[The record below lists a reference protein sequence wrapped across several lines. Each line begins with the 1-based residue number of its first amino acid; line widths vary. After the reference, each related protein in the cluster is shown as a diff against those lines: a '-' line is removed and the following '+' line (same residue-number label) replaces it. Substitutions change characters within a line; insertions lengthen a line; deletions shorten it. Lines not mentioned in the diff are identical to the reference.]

1 MVETVCPSEKILV
14 QLAKGLLLGDEA
26 KNVRAH
32 AVTCPKCSLYLVG
45 SGQTAAAPPL
55 QASCPPEQSLLALAR
70 GKILGDSAT
79 ELRKH
84 AQSCEKCSLYLM
96 GQSDTTAGNVLSEP
110 CPSEQSLR
118 QVVQG
123 TLRGQPADTIR
134 THAKSCPKCSDALTG
149 PNRPGAAPLPQSG
162 CPPQQSL
169 SDVVRG
175 TLSGKVEKEI
185 RAHAQSCPKCSLYL
199 MSQGQTAAGLAPS
212 DLCPPEA
219 TLVQLGSGQLKGP
232 AAAEIRVHTDKCPKC
247 SVFLAALGD
256 HGGDV
261 AQAHALADAVFAGDQ
276 PSRYVAEFRLVRM
289 LGQGAMGQVYLAH
302 DTFLDRLVA
311 VKFLAASESTPAA
324 RERFFVEARAVARLQ
339 HPNVVTLYRAG
350 EEDGQRYIV
359 SEYVRGQSLEK
370 LEKPQSFQK
379 VLDLALG
386 LARGLATAHQR
397 GVLHRDIKP
406 ANTMLTDGGEVKIL
420 DFGLA
425 KLVSSQADAD
435 PGSETPATATPVDAG
450 QMSSLALTRTGS
462 LLGTPLYMA
471 PEIWQGRVAT
481 ARTDVYSLGAMLYE
495 LCSGKTPHNAE
506 SVPALKDLII
516 GHDAKPLSLVAPGV
530 PAKLAAII
538 DRCLRRDPQERF
550 ASGLELRDAFEAIAV
565 KVPFLTRR
573 VAAVAAAL
581 VVILFASLGGVTV
594 ARERQAKRQAV
605 LAQRLGQEIKD
616 MEWTLRS
623 ARQLPLHDLNREK
636 QIVRKRMAQLQRE
649 MLGYGEMGR
658 SLAHYALGRGHLALQ
673 EYPQALS
680 QLEKAIALGYP
691 GADAQYALG
700 LVLGLHYQQAK
711 AALFDGGPPE
721 WVKGRLQPLQAQYLN
736 PALTALKRSRQ
747 MKHDEPLYL
756 EGLISFYQGD
766 YDTALSHA
774 ESVLKAAPWFYEALV
789 LAGDVYTERGQYA
802 RSHKSG
808 QEAVTL
814 LAKGAEHYERAAA
827 IGNSDAEVYDK
838 LASAWNLSF
847 VPAMTLGTP
856 LDKLYDGALAATG
869 KELVAEPGSVSA
881 RLRRSYA
888 DQWLV
893 MPTLGGSASSDE
905 RVAQCLKGPQSILV
919 EQPEHLDALLHAGNC
934 HLVLADFAMS
944 HGVDTIPML
953 RQAIA
958 IFERVVARD
967 ETHYNAARALGI
979 AHVLLLE
986 RLVKRGSPE
995 VKSVAER
1002 GQRVME
1008 RWAKIEPTV
1017 SEPYSWAVGI
1027 HRYGAFEAWVSSAS
1041 SDQKPLLSKLD
1052 AVYERV
1058 RTHNDKDGIALILY
1072 MSSYA
1077 VATHRAALAG
1087 QPYEPL
1093 LKRTLD
1099 LVAQLRAQGTN
1110 MFEAEQHALLAH
1122 YVEARGRVLAHRDPT
1137 PILATMEEE
1146 LKRCLENQ
1154 PDDATC
1160 LAHAALADWVASDWN
1175 AQNKRPVL
1183 PPLKRALERALA
1195 ASKRPE
1201 RIVGPQQILAETYLR
1216 LANAGV
1222 PEAERRQYI
1231 ASGLDAAQRILAIFP
1246 DLPSGLATQGSLLL
1260 LQAKEEPDRKLSQAK
1275 VREALGALEKATAR
1289 DALLPSQHVDTL
1301 QAARSLA
1308 QALGV

>member
-1 MVETVCPSEKILV
+1 MVETVCPSEKFLV
-14 QLAKGLLLGDEA
+14 QLAQGQLQGDQA
-26 KNVRAH
+26 KTIRAH

-45 SGQTAAAPPL
+45 AGQTAAAPLLP
-55 QASCPPEQSLLALAR
+55 ASCPPEQSLLALSQ
-70 GKILGDSAT
+70 GKILGNSAA

-96 GQSDTTAGNVLSEP
+96 GQSDTTAGAALAES

-118 QVVQG
+118 DVVRG
-123 TLRGQPADTIR
+123 TLSGQPADTIR
-134 THAKSCPKCSDALTG
+134 THARSCPACSKVLSRPD
-149 PNRPGAAPLPQSG
+149 NPGAGPLPATA

-175 TLSGKVEKEI
+175 TLSGKAEQDI

-199 MSQGQTAAGLAPS
+199 MSQGQTAAGLATT
-212 DLCPPEA
+212 DFCPPEA
-219 TLVQLGSGQLKGP
+219 SLVQLGTGQLKGP
-232 AAAEIRVHTDKCPKC
+232 AAAELRGHTDKCPKC

-256 HGGDV
+256 NGGDV

-276 PSRYVAEFRLVRM
+276 TARYVAEFRLVRT
-289 LGQGAMGQVYLAH
+289 LGQGAMGQVFLAH

-350 EEDGQRYIV
+350 EEGGQRYIV

-370 LEKPQSFQK
+370 LKKPQSFQK

-406 ANTMLTDGGEVKIL
+406 ANTMLTEGGDVKIL

-425 KLVSSQADAD
+425 KLVSSQPDAD
-435 PGSETPATATPVDAG
+435 PGSETTALAAPVDTG

-471 PEIWQGRVAT
+471 PEIWQGRIAT

-495 LCSGKTPHNAE
+495 LCSGKTPHTAE
-506 SVPALKDLII
+506 TVPALKELIV
-516 GHDAKPLSLVAPGV
+516 GHDAKPLALVAPGV
-530 PAKLAAII
+530 PAKLAVII

-550 ASGLELRDAFEAIAV
+550 ASGLELRDALEAIAV

-581 VVILFASLGGVTV
+581 VLILFASLGGVTV
-594 ARERQAKRQAV
+594 ARERQAKRQAA

-623 ARQLPLHDLNREK
+623 ARQLPLHDLDREK
-636 QIVRKRMAQLQRE
+636 EIVRKRMAQLQSE
-649 MLGYGEMGR
+649 MLGYGELGR

-673 EYPQALS
+673 EYPQALG

-691 GADAQYALG
+691 GADAHYALG

-721 WVKGRLQPLQAQYLN
+721 WVQKRLKPLQAQYLT

-747 MKHDEPLYL
+747 MRHDEPLYL

-774 ESVLKAAPWFYEALV
+774 QSVLKAAPWFYEALV

-802 RSHKSG
+802 RSHKSS
-808 QEAVTL
+808 QEAVEL
-814 LAKGAEHYERAAA
+814 LAKAADHYERAAA
-827 IGNSDAEVYDK
+827 IGNSDAEAYDK

-847 VPAMTLGTP
+847 EPAMTLGTS
-856 LDKLYDGALAATG
+856 LDKLYDGAVAATR
-869 KELVAEPGSVSA
+869 KALVAEPGRSA
-881 RLRRSYA
+881 ALLQRSYA
-888 DQWLV
+888 DRWLV
-893 MPTLGGSASSDE
+893 MPTLGGKASSEE
-905 RVAQCLKGPQSILV
+905 RVAQCLAGPQSILAQ
-919 EQPEHLDALLHAGNC
+919 QPEHLSALLHAGSC
-934 HLVLADFAMS
+934 YLVLAEFAAS
-944 HGVDTIPML
+944 QGVDTIPML

-958 IFERVVARD
+958 LFERVIARD
-967 ETHYNAARALGI
+967 ETHYNAARAMGI
-979 AHVLLLE
+979 AHVSLLE
-986 RLVKRGSPE
+986 RLVKRGSLE
-995 VKSVAER
+995 AKSVAEK
-1002 GQRVME
+1002 GLRVME
-1008 RWAKIEPTV
+1008 RWAQIEPAV
-1017 SEPYSWAVGI
+1017 SEPHSWALGI
-1027 HRYGAFEAWVSSAS
+1027 HRYGSFEAWVNSAT
-1041 SDQKPLLSKLD
+1041 SDQQLALARLD
-1052 AVYERV
+1052 AEYDRV
-1058 RTHNDKDGIALILY
+1058 RTQNAKDGIAIILY

-1077 VATHRAALAG
+1077 VATYRAALAG
-1087 QPYEPL
+1087 QAYEPL

-1099 LVAQLRAQGTN
+1099 LIAQLRAQGTN

-1122 YVEARGRVLAHRDPT
+1122 YVEARGRVLAHQDPT
-1137 PILATMEEE
+1137 PILATMEDE

-1175 AQNKRPVL
+1175 AQNKRPML
-1183 PPLKRALERALA
+1183 PSLKRALERALT

-1201 RIVGPQQILAETYLR
+1201 RIVAPQLILAETYLR
-1216 LANAGV
+1216 LANAGGSL
-1222 PEAERRQYI
+1222 AEQQQYI
-1231 ASGLDAAQRILAIFP
+1231 ASGLQAVQDLLAIYP
-1246 DLPSGLATQGSLLL
+1246 DHPEGLATKGALLVL
-1260 LQAKEEPDRKLSQAK
+1260 LAKDKRDPK
-1275 VREALGALEKATAR
+1275 VNRATLRDALGALESAAAR
-1289 DALLPSQHVDTL
+1289 DALLPRKYVDTL
-1301 QAARSLA
+1301 QAVRTVA
-1308 QALGV
+1308 QGI